1 MSLSHASWSS
11 TPYHKA
17 APSAGPVTGDADSN
31 VSLIGQGGF
40 GCVYYRG
47 FDSRGSLL
55 NKRYVTKITKLE
67 KTREIDI
74 GKIISKL
81 PGYDA
86 FFATVISVDPI
97 DLAVLKPGTLDG
109 CDMVSRHIRKSETR
123 SEEAK
128 FQVLKEAYVPNVS
141 MLELVEHRGGGKNQP
156 QLTAA
161 KMLNTLVCCHD
172 QLLVA
177 LARMQSET
185 RIVHY
190 DLKAGNV
197 VFNTRS
203 RNPIIIDFGL
213 SFIIDDVRAALRKAD
228 NEAVGALREFF
239 YGYFPDYAPWPIE
252 AHIICYIV
260 NATMELKNSN
270 KSDNKGKGNNR
281 IKSNNLTDVY
291 KGGAD
296 ADADADADVAHGADI
311 AVLTREALSD
321 MLTEYIQSH
330 QFIAEQSTAYK
341 DAFYDRAMR
350 IYTRSAV
357 GRPGMAVIR
366 DYVADWKSW
375 DYYSIETMFLDL
387 LEVMRKTYSA
397 AELAPF
403 MSQYDA
409 FSTALQRAGNYIE

>member
-1 MSLSHASWSS
+1 MSPSHTWSS
-11 TPYHKA
+11 TPHHN
-17 APSAGPVTGDADSN
+17 PNTPTETVNGSTGSTI
-31 VSLIGQGGF
+31 SLIGQGGF

-47 FDSRGSLL
+47 FDSHGSLL

-97 DLAVLKPGTLDG
+97 DLAVLKSGTIDG
-109 CDMVSRHIRKSETR
+109 CDMISRHIRKSETR

-141 MLELVEHRGGGKNQP
+141 MLELVEQRGGKNNSK
-156 QLTAA
+156 LTAA
-161 KMLNTLVCCHD
+161 KMLNTLICCHD
-172 QLLVA
+172 HTLVA
-177 LARMQSET
+177 LSRMQSET
-185 RIVHY
+185 RVVHY

-213 SFIIDDVRAALRKAD
+213 SFVIDDVRAALRKPD
-228 NEAVGALREFF
+228 DEAIDALKQFF

-260 NATMELKNSN
+260 NATAELKNNNKNNKNSN
-270 KSDNKGKGNNR
+270 
-281 IKSNNLTDVY
+281 SNSNIES
-291 KGGAD
+291 KGGGSAD
-296 ADADADADVAHGADI
+296 TVTKDGTGV
-311 AVLTREALSD
+311 AVLTRETLSEL
-321 MLTEYIQSH
+321 LTEYIQAH
-330 QFIAEQSTAYK
+330 QFVAEQSTAYK
-341 DAFYDRAMR
+341 NAFYDRAMR
-350 IYTRSAV
+350 IYTRTAV
-357 GRPGMAVIR
+357 GRPGMEVIR
-366 DYVADWKSW
+366 DYVADWKMW

-397 AELAPF
+397 AELSPF
-403 MSQYDA
+403 MSQFNA
-409 FSTALQRAGNYIE
+409 FGTALQRAGNYID

>member
-1 MSLSHASWSS
+1 MSPSHTWSS
-11 TPYHKA
+11 TTPQHKTRTPA
-17 APSAGPVTGDADSN
+17 EPANSSDVSKI
-31 VSLIGQGGF
+31 SLIGQGGF

-74 GKIISKL
+74 GKIISKI
-81 PGYDA
+81 PGYDS

-97 DLAVLKPGTLDG
+97 DLAVLKPGTIDS
-109 CDMVSRHIRKSETR
+109 CEMISRHIRKSETR

-141 MLELVEHRGGGKNQP
+141 MLELVEQRGGKNQSR
-156 QLTAA
+156 LTAA
-161 KMLNTLVCCHD
+161 KMLNTLICCHD
-172 QLLVA
+172 HMLVA
-177 LARMQSET
+177 LSRMQSET
-185 RIVHY
+185 RVVHY

-213 SFIIDDVRAALRKAD
+213 SFIIDDVRSALRKPD
-228 NEAVGALREFF
+228 GEAIDALRQFF
-239 YGYFPDYAPWPIE
+239 YGFFPDYAPWPIE

-260 NATMELKNSN
+260 NATMVLRNSKKSKNSN
-270 KSDNKGKGNNR
+270 S
-281 IKSNNLTDVY
+281 
-291 KGGAD
+291 KGGSSA
-296 ADADADADVAHGADI
+296 GAEDKTDRANTDTGDNTDTINKKDGTDI

-321 MLTEYIQSH
+321 LLTEYIQAH
-330 QFIAEQSTAYK
+330 QFVAEQSTAYK
-341 DAFYDRAMR
+341 NAFYDRAMR
-350 IYTRSAV
+350 IYTRTAV
-357 GRPGMAVIR
+357 GRPGMEVIR
-366 DYVADWKSW
+366 DYVADWKMW

-387 LEVMRKTYSA
+387 LEVMRKAYSS

-409 FSTALQRAGNYIE
+409 FSTALQRAGNYID